1 MAKDAEETQTSKA
14 QTEASA
20 AEQTPQAKKRL
31 LSPLIAELKTPE
43 KAPKPPKSH
52 SAMLMEQAL
61 MLE

>member
-31 LSPLIAELKTPE
+31 LRTPE